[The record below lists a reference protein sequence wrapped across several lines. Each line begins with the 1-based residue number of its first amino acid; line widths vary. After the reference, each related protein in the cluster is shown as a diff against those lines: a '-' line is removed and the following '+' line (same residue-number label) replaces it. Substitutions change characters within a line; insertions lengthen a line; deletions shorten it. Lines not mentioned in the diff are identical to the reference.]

1 MQWLSKTDSGRC
13 EWPIFTL
20 GIVMS
25 KELLGSGF
33 VAGTLVHTDKGL
45 VPIEQLKVG
54 YRVLSRPEN
63 SPDAPNEYKQVINT
77 FKSAEK
83 KKIIRVA
90 YHRPEVMDKTFIDKL
105 IADNYDYEWT
115 IYDSRKL
122 PTTDELYLYC
132 TEDHPF
138 WTKEAGLVTAVNLE
152 CNTKESVYYHN
163 QYTLIN
169 YQDIPLLDAGST
181 FSTPL
186 KRTSIPDVAV
196 QTNDNDRSTRCHEGE
211 IYSITDFR
219 SGRPI
224 LIDLEGR
231 IEDGWSKEQEF
242 IKLSEASEDFR
253 LPFTEAGNFYIGS
266 AVYGYEMGHYK
277 SYEELSDDIH
287 LTREQLQEFNKKAE
301 DSQYYLATVY
311 NIEVADFHT
320 YFVGVDGVWI
330 HNSNGCLNVGVA
342 LPTSPKV
349 TKP

>member
-1 MQWLSKTDSGRC
+1 MQWWFDG
-13 EWPIFTL
+13 E
-20 GIVMS
+20 VMS
-25 KELLGSGF
+25 KEAVKSGF

-45 VPIEQLKVG
+45 VPIEQIKVG
-54 YRVLSRPEN
+54 DRVLSRPEN
-63 SPDAPNEYKQVINT
+63 DPNAPNEYKRVVKT

-83 KKIIRVA
+83 QKIIRVA
-90 YHRPEVMDKTFIDKL
+90 YRRPQVMDKALIDKL
-105 IADNYDYEWT
+105 IADNYDEV
-115 IYDSRKL
+115 IYDCHKL
-122 PTTDELYLYC
+122 PLTDELYLYC

-138 WTKEAGLVTAVNLE
+138 WTKEAGWVTAVNLE
-152 CNTKESVYYHN
+152 GNTDESSYYPPN
-163 QYTLIN
+163 TLIN
-169 YQDIPLLDAGST
+169 YQGIPLLDAGST

-330 HNSNGCLNVGVA
+330 HNSNGCLNVGVVF
-342 LPTSPKV
+342 PTSPKV

>member
-1 MQWLSKTDSGRC
+1 
-13 EWPIFTL
+13 
-20 GIVMS
+20 MS
-25 KELLGSGF
+25 KDVSESGF

-54 YRVLSRPEN
+54 DRVLSRPEN
-63 SPDAPNEYKQVINT
+63 NPNAPNEYKRVVRT

-83 KKIIRVA
+83 QKIIRVA
-90 YHRPEVMDKTFIDKL
+90 YRRPQVMDKALIDKI
-105 IADNYDYEWT
+105 IADNYGYEWT

-122 PTTDELYLYC
+122 PLTDELYLYC
-132 TEDHPF
+132 IEDHPF
-138 WTKEAGLVTAVNLE
+138 WTKEAGWVTAVNLE

-169 YQDIPLLDAGST
+169 YQGIPLLDAGST

-186 KRTSIPDVAV
+186 KRTSIPNVAV
-196 QTNDNDRSTRCHEGE
+196 QTNDNEESFRCHEGE

-224 LIDLEGR
+224 LIDLVG
-231 IEDGWSKEQEF
+231 IENGWSKEQEF

-266 AVYGYEMGHYK
+266 AVYTYEMGHYK
-277 SYEELSDDIH
+277 NYDELSDDIDW
-287 LTREQLQEFNKKAE
+287 TRERLQELNKKAE

-311 NIEVADFHT
+311 NIEVEDYHT
-320 YFVGVDGVWI
+320 YFVGVDGIWV
-330 HNSNGCLNVGVA
+330 HNSNTCLNLGVF
-342 LPTSPKV
+342 PSTPKV
-349 TKP
+349 TQP